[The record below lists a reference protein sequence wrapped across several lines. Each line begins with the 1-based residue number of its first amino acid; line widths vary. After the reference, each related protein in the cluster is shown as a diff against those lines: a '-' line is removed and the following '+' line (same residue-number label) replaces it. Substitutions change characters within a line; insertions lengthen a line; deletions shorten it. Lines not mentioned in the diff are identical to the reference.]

1 MRDQSRSENLPDRP
15 PRRERNL
22 VLALLAVVL
31 VVTLGVYLSIPVKVE
46 HKAIAP
52 PDPTAQAIHDVQTSL
67 QQVVDQLRALQ
78 QTTSSDRAKTAQL
91 SDQVNALSGK
101 IEALQQSF
109 ASSQQAPVTLMPTEA
124 ARPKRPPIT
133 PLASQP
139 VRGQPGARE
148 GRWCGFGLR
157 ARSYG
162 PTS

>member
-1 MRDQSRSENLPDRP
+1 VRDQSKSESLPEPDRP

-31 VVTLGVYLSIPVKVE
+31 VVTLGVYLSIPVKEE
-46 HKAIAP
+46 HKEAIAA

-91 SDQVNALSGK
+91 SDQVNALFGK

-109 ASSQQAPVTLMPTEA
+109 ASSQQAPVALVPTEPL
-124 ARPKRPPIT
+124 RLKR
-133 PLASQP
+133 
-139 VRGQPGARE
+139 
-148 GRWCGFGLR
+148 
-157 ARSYG
+157 G
-162 PTS
+162 PR